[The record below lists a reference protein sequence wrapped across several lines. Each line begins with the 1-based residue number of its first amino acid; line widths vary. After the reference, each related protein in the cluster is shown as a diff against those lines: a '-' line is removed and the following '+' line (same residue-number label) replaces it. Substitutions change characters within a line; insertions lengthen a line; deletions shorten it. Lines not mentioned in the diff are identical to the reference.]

1 MADIIN
7 LRRLRK
13 NKQRDEDAKLA
24 DANRLKFGQRKSD
37 KLLQKA
43 ETQRA
48 GKVFAAHKREE

>member
-13 NKQRDEDAKLA
+13 NKRRDEDAKLA
-24 DANRLKFGQRKSD
+24 DANRLKFGQSKSD

-48 GKVFAAHKREE
+48 DKAFTAHKREE